1 MLKKC
6 LLFAVLVSLVVFASA
21 SFAAPEYTW
30 KISHVRPA
38 GASVDKDIH
47 WLAEK
52 LAKDSDGRIELKV
65 FPASQLGDY
74 GVVQERVSLGAI
86 EMAVQPFLPA
96 SDQAIQLVN
105 LPYLVNNWDGVRK
118 NYLSGTPFMNWM
130 SEILAK
136 QDIKIVAVWPVYF
149 GGIATSKEPVEPGN
163 PEVSKGLK
171 LRVPPAKSFE
181 LMAEA
186 MNYQP
191 TPLPFAEAFTAIQTG
206 IVDGAVGS
214 GAEGYYSNF
223 RDVIKYYIPANTHFE
238 QWFLI
243 MNAELW
249 DELSDEDKKIVSEAG
264 KAFEERR
271 ISMMEA
277 ETAEQEKKLEDYGIK
292 ILRPSDEE
300 LNAIAQKVQEKVWP
314 VVREIVG
321 EKVFD
326 EGKSK
331 IVH

>member
-6 LLFAVLVSLVVFASA
+6 LCFAVLVSLVYFASA
-21 SFAAPEYTW
+21 SFAAPKYTW

-52 LAKDSDGRIELKV
+52 LAKDSGGRIELKV

-105 LPYLVNNWDGVRK
+105 LPYLVNNWNGVRK

-163 PEVSKGLK
+163 PAASKGVK

-181 LMAEA
+181 LMAET

-206 IVDGAVGS
+206 IVDGALGS

-249 DELSDEDKKIVSEAG
+249 DELSDDDKKIVSEAG

-277 ETAEQEKKLEDYGIK
+277 ETVEQEKKLEEYGIK
-292 ILRPSDEE
+292 ILRLSDEE
-300 LNAIAQKVQEKVWP
+300 LNVIAQKVREKVWP

>member
-6 LLFAVLVSLVVFASA
+6 LFFAVLVSLVFASA
-21 SFAAPEYTW
+21 SFAAPKYTW
-30 KISHVRPA
+30 SISHVRPA
-38 GASVDKDIH
+38 GAAVDRDIQ

-52 LAKDSDGRIELKV
+52 LEKDSDGRIKLRV

-74 GVVQERVSLGAI
+74 GVVQERVSLGSI
-86 EMAVQPFLPA
+86 DMAVQPFLPA
-96 SDQAIQLVN
+96 SDQALQLVN
-105 LPYLVNNWDGVRK
+105 LPYMVNNWDGVRK
-118 NYLSGTPFMNWM
+118 NYVSGTPFMDWIAGRM
-130 SEILAK
+130 LK
-136 QDIKIVAVWPVYF
+136 QDIKVVAVWPVYF

-171 LRVPPAKSFE
+171 LRVPPSKAFE

-206 IVDGAVGS
+206 IVDGALGA
-214 GAEGYYSNF
+214 GAEGYYANF
-223 RDVIKYYIPANTHFE
+223 RDVIKFYVPANTHFE

-249 DELSDEDKKIVSEAG
+249 NELSDEDKKIVSEAG

-277 ETAEQEKKLEDYGIK
+277 ETAAEEKKLEDYGITV
-292 ILRPSDEE
+292 LRLTDEE
-300 LNAIAQKVQEKVWP
+300 LDAIAEKVRESVWP
-314 VVREIVG
+314 EVRTIVG
-321 EKVFD
+321 DELFD

-331 IVH
+331 VAK

>member
-6 LLFAVLVSLVVFASA
+6 LCFAVLVSLVYFASA
-21 SFAAPEYTW
+21 SFAAPKYTW

-105 LPYLVNNWDGVRK
+105 LPYLVNNWNGVRK

-163 PEVSKGLK
+163 PAASKGVK

-181 LMAEA
+181 LMAET

-206 IVDGAVGS
+206 IVDGALGS
-214 GAEGYYSNF
+214 GVEGYYSNF

-249 DELSDEDKKIVSEAG
+249 DELSDDDKKIVSEAG

-292 ILRPSDEE
+292 ILRLSDEE
-300 LNAIAQKVQEKVWP
+300 LNVIAQKVREKVWP

>member
-6 LLFAVLVSLVVFASA
+6 LFFAVLVSLVVFASA
-21 SFAAPEYTW
+21 SFAAPKYTW

-52 LAKDSDGRIELKV
+52 LAKDSGGRIELKV
-65 FPASQLGDY
+65 FAASQLGDY
-74 GVVQERVSLGAI
+74 GVVQERVSLGSI

-105 LPYLVNNWDGVRK
+105 LPYMVNNWDGVRK
-118 NYLSGTPFMNWM
+118 NYVSGTPFMNWM

-163 PEVSKGLK
+163 PAVSKGVK
-171 LRVPPAKSFE
+171 LRVPPSKSFE

-206 IVDGAVGS
+206 IVDGALGA

-249 DELSDEDKKIVSEAG
+249 DELSDEDKKIVAEAG

-292 ILRPSDEE
+292 ILRLSDEQ
-300 LNAIAQKVQEKVWP
+300 LNVIAEKVREKVWP

>member
-6 LLFAVLVSLVVFASA
+6 LCFAVLVSLVYFASA
-21 SFAAPEYTW
+21 SFAAPKYTW

-105 LPYLVNNWDGVRK
+105 LPYLVNNWNGVRK

-163 PEVSKGLK
+163 PAASKGVK

-181 LMAEA
+181 LMAET

-206 IVDGAVGS
+206 IVDGALGS

-249 DELSDEDKKIVSEAG
+249 DELSDDDKKIVSEAG

-292 ILRPSDEE
+292 ILRLSDEE
-300 LNAIAQKVQEKVWP
+300 LNVIAQKVREKVWP